1 MQLYSG
7 YPNPYSNY
15 PNMYQQPQMPVQY
28 MDRLGQLQAS
38 QQVQMI
44 PQNNPRMYSNIN
56 GGIVEDFNLITA
68 NDVPMDGNGAVFVKK
83 DGSEI
88 QVRNWTA
95 QGTISTSVFK
105 PVVQEEARNLLP
117 SEEKSLEKLSEAF
130 EGKFQE
136 LSEKID
142 RIEKALKGNVKK
154 REVADDE

>member
-105 PVVQEEARNLLP
+105 PVAQEEARNLPP

-142 RIEKALKGNVKK
+142 RIEKAIKGNQKK
-154 REVADDE
+154 REVVDDE

>member
-105 PVVQEEARNLLP
+105 PVEIGEAKELTISP
-117 SEEKSLEKLSEAF
+117 EKSLEKLSEAF

-154 REVADDE
+154 REVVDDE